1 MAALTA
7 NSANS
12 DAPACSASGN
22 LADRARG
29 VLLGAFVGD
38 ALGAPVELL
47 ASESIA
53 GDPLFRARGVRAMV
67 GQLDLESWRAQVAA
81 LGVTM
86 ARQSPVQRL
95 DQNAGVLLL

>member
-22 LADRARG
+22 LTDRARG

-38 ALGAPVELL
+38 ALGAPV
-47 ASESIA
+47 
-53 GDPLFRARGVRAMV
+53 
-67 GQLDLESWRAQVAA
+67 
-81 LGVTM
+81 
-86 ARQSPVQRL
+86 
-95 DQNAGVLLL
+95 